1 MLPAVYDLTLGQR
14 ATFRHR
20 FKIPLDFTDREICAQ
35 VWKVQKGDTGR
46 NIRVSK
52 VLDFSVDFID
62 RALVENGV
70 TKGVFD
76 LVASYE
82 QTKQL
87 VIGADLEYD
96 LLVVDGTVLHSGDRF
111 YWLNGRVLVDPG
123 LSDCSENS

>member
-1 MLPAVYDLTLGQR
+1 MLPAVYDLKVGQR

-76 LVASYE
+76 LVASHE
-82 QTKQL
+82 ETKQL

-96 LLVVDGTVLHSGDRF
+96 LLVVDGTVLHSGERF

-123 LSDCSENS
+123 LSDCSE

>member
-1 MLPAVYDLTLGQR
+1 MLPAVYDLKVGQR

-20 FKIPLDFTDREICAQ
+20 FKIPLDFSDREVCAQ
-35 VWKVQKGDTGR
+35 VWKVQKGAPGR

-52 VLDFSVDFID
+52 VLDFSVDFIE

-76 LVASYE
+76 LVASHE

>member
-1 MLPAVYDLTLGQR
+1 M
-14 ATFRHR
+14 
-20 FKIPLDFTDREICAQ
+20 
-35 VWKVQKGDTGR
+35 
-46 NIRVSK
+46 
-52 VLDFSVDFID
+52 VLDFSVNFID

-82 QTKQL
+82 QTKL
-87 VIGADLEYD
+87 LIVGADLEYD